1 MPRLLYIEDNDDNV
15 YMLSMRLELLGGFE
29 VTVAENG
36 ETGCAKAI
44 AELPDLILMD
54 MDLPVV
60 SGWDAAKKLKSDA
73 RTRDIPI
80 IALTS
85 HAMAGSR
92 QKALEVGCD
101 EFAAKPLDFEFLVSA
116 IRRLL
121 AKRTSAS

>member
-1 MPRLLYIEDNDDNV
+1 MAKLLYIEDNDDNV
-15 YMLSMRLELLGGFE
+15 YMLTMRLELVGDFE
-29 VTVAENG
+29 VLVAENG

-60 SGWDAAKKLKSDA
+60 SGWEAAKRLKGDD

-101 EFAAKPLDFEFLVSA
+101 EFAAKPLDFDFLVNA

-121 AKRTSAS
+121 AKKSGAG